1 MEDINREIV
10 NGANPSIIW
19 SQHMDFL
26 ATYGKQM
33 KATYTKRMREN
44 NPFTCAELDVMNKYI
59 HDKLDKLMTWS
70 DNLEVE
76 SKKLL
81 KQRITESKLKKSI
94 GKSIRKVLNELG
106 DTPRGQYAVSAVAG
120 RAKARAIK
128 ASENGDKTEF
138 WKQIDK
144 FRDAD
149 DYRRDAAAKSG
160 YCKNEPTNRGF
171 S

>member
-19 SQHMDFL
+19 SQYMDFL

-44 NPFTCAELDVMNKYI
+44 NPFTWAELDVMNKDI

-81 KQRITESKLKKSI
+81 KQRITESKLKKIIAESM
-94 GKSIRKVLNELG
+94 RKVLNETELDYDEDNFSGRYYYPAHYDIYIG
-106 DTPRGQYAVSAVAG
+106 DSIEYHGVSEEEVDKLYIAAE
-120 RAKARAIK
+120 RKAEMWGEKVSIQ
-128 ASENGDKTEF
+128 EV
-138 WKQIDK
+138 
-144 FRDAD
+144 
-149 DYRRDAAAKSG
+149 
-160 YCKNEPTNRGF
+160 
-171 S
+171 